1 MNANVGLTDK
11 IIRLVLALALFSLY
25 FFLQGDLKW
34 LAALGFVPLVTGLVN
49 WCPIYTLLGVNTCRR

>member
-1 MNANVGLTDK
+1 MNANVGLVDK

-25 FFLQGDLKW
+25 FVLQGDQKW
-34 LAALGFVPLVTGLVN
+34 LAVLGFVPLVTGLVN